1 MPMNDSVSLMDGY
14 SGDELENSGN
24 GSRGS
29 SATSNMS
36 THGRHINGWTHEL
49 ERLLISWAEKASGY
63 AWLHNQS
70 ISMYKHRNLWLTI
83 PAAFFAYIS
92 ASTTL
97 LINDHD
103 QDSVTW
109 RQVVAGLGSLF
120 AGMLI
125 NFQELFTFKE
135 LSEQHRL
142 SKLGFLA
149 FFRDIS
155 CELSIPKAQRK
166 EANEYVTL
174 KRLEMDKLL
183 EHAPDI
189 PPILVEK
196 FDKLF
201 AGVKMHKPDVVSR
214 LQTIV
219 PHISPLPSE
228 NRPQRHYTPHN
239 NPAYMSLHGYEVD
252 NEDRRVNSKR
262 RPIKLQFNTQ
272 RDMTMPWASAKR
284 DGVGEVREL
293 VEIVNSETNS
303 ETEANPDALPSVLD
317 AAESSLDDSDSED
330 GSGNASK
337 PNRRHSAAGGPD
349 NRGPSRIGIV

>member
-1 MPMNDSVSLMDGY
+1 MLTAETASLMDGY
-14 SGDELENSGN
+14 SGDELDNCGSNESSMGSGV
-24 GSRGS
+24 
-29 SATSNMS
+29 S
-36 THGRHINGWTHEL
+36 THGKHINGWTREL

-70 ISMYKHRNLWLTI
+70 IALYKHRNLWLTI
-83 PAAFFAYIS
+83 PAAFFAYTS

-97 LINDHD
+97 LVNNNDD
-103 QDSVTW
+103 NSVTW
-109 RQVVAGLGSLF
+109 QQVVAGLGSLF

-166 EANEYVTL
+166 EANEYVTM

-189 PPILVEK
+189 PPRLVNK
-196 FDKLF
+196 FDTLF

-219 PHISPLPSE
+219 PHISPLPGE
-228 NRPQRHYTPHN
+228 RQPHRHHTPHDK
-239 NPAYMSLHGYEVD
+239 PTYLGPHGYEVD
-252 NEDRRVNSKR
+252 NEDRRTKSKR
-262 RPIKLQFNTQ
+262 RPLKLQFNTDE
-272 RDMTMPWASAKR
+272 DMTLPWASAR
-284 DGVGEVREL
+284 RGGGNGEVSEL
-293 VEIVNSETNS
+293 VEIVNSDSNS
-303 ETEANPDALPSVLD
+303 ETEAAPEASASVPDAV
-317 AAESSLDDSDSED
+317 ESSLDGSE
-330 GSGNASK
+330 SGNVTGNEHES
-337 PNRRHSAAGGPD
+337 RRRWAAAGGHADDRQSP
-349 NRGPSRIGIV
+349 RVGIV